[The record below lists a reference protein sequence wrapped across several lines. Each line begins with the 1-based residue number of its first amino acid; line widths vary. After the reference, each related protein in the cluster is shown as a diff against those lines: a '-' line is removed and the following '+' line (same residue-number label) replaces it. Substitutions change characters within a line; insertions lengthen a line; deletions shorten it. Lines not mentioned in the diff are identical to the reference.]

1 MALERLSALSLALLG
16 IACGSANGGGGFAG
30 SGTDSGAGGSS
41 SGGTSAG
48 GTSSGGTGGEP
59 RGASGS
65 GSGGTAT
72 GVPAHIEMVS
82 GNGAAL
88 LENWPGG
95 DAKVRITDGAGAP
108 VQNVDVTWSLLSGEG
123 VNITSPGQPVTQTD
137 DKGIAGR
144 MLQGV
149 GFSGSSP
156 FGQGVVRAT
165 SSVGSVD
172 FVTVTVHVTSA
183 GPIGPYIALTEPQSL
198 DLGEVKAG
206 SVLPKAAKLTA
217 AVQAGAF
224 SGTPL
229 PNVGLRFVDGI
240 DHTLPA
246 DASCVG
252 GSVLTDSSG
261 KAECDLQIGTQ
272 LGPHWIS
279 ALGGETSVFS
289 AIHYDVVP

>member
-1 MALERLSALSLALLG
+1 M
-16 IACGSANGGGGFAG
+16 IA
-30 SGTDSGAGGSS
+30 
-41 SGGTSAG
+41 
-48 GTSSGGTGGEP
+48 
-59 RGASGS
+59 
-65 GSGGTAT
+65 
-72 GVPAHIEMVS
+72 

-95 DAKVRITDGAGAP
+95 EAKVRITDSSGTP
-108 VQNVDVTWSLLSGEG
+108 VPNVDVTWSLVSGEG
-123 VNITSPGQPVTQTD
+123 VNITSPGQPVSQTD
-137 DKGIAGR
+137 DKGIASR

-149 GFSGSSP
+149 GFNASSP
-156 FGQGVVRAT
+156 FGQGIVRAT
-165 SSVGSVD
+165 SAVGSVD
-172 FVTVTVHVTSA
+172 FVAVTVHITSS
-183 GPIGPYIALTEPQSL
+183 GPIGPFIALTEPTSL

-217 AVQAGAF
+217 AIQAGVF

-229 PNVGLRFVDGI
+229 PNVGLRFVDGN
-240 DHTLPA
+240 DHTLVA

-261 KAECDLQIGTQ
+261 QAECDLQIGTE